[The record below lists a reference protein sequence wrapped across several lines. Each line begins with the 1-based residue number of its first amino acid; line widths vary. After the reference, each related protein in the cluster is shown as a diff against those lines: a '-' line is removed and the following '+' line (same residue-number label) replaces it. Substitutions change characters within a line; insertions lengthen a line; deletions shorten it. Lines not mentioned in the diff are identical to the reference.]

1 MSDVTTLSSAVFGFL
16 VTLSF
21 IIRKHKVPKSSGWN
35 LIHSTQ
41 APHEEAEV
49 PRHIPLPIDA
59 SVLPWAP
66 LANGTPVTRRDCGTQ
81 QHLLFSGSGL
91 DLEVKLV
98 FFFFSRSIGRKL
110 SDDFY
115 DKRTIL
121 SQGLHAYR

>member
-98 FFFFSRSIGRKL
+98 FFFQK
-110 SDDFY
+110 Y
-115 DKRTIL
+115 WKE
-121 SQGLHAYR
+121 A